1 MRYGKRTDLNRAWST
16 DTMADTR
23 AEQQKVTRERRI
35 DERLECNCDATVLG
49 FRGIQEIID
58 ISLGGLFL
66 KGDVPDRIEIG
77 QVTDINTKLP
87 TERYVTRFK
96 AKVIRKTYG
105 GIGCQLTYQNGHEWT
120 TLNKFLNLYHF
131 YNVNKSS

>member
-1 MRYGKRTDLNRAWST
+1 
-16 DTMADTR
+16 MADTR

-49 FRGIQEIID
+49 FRGIQEITD

-66 KGDVPDRIEIG
+66 IGDVPDRIEIG

-105 GIGCQLTYQNGHEWT
+105 GIGCAIAICAGLVLGHLVVMNIYYYKKQEIYLKFSNLT
-120 TLNKFLNLYHF
+120 
-131 YNVNKSS
+131 